1 MKNGFVR
8 FKIVGSK
15 LTRKGGQ
22 DYKGGR
28 SDGAEGLVRQRRVT
42 YDKLENSMANGAWKG
57 IHGEC
62 DGGALIKQ
70 EQTCT

>member
-1 MKNGFVR
+1 MKNGFVG
-8 FKIVGSK
+8 FKPVGSK

-22 DYKGGR
+22 DYRGGR
-28 SDGAEGLVRQRRVT
+28 SDGAEGLVRHIGQPM
-42 YDKLENSMANGAWKG
+42 KLENSMANGAWKG

>member
-1 MKNGFVR
+1 MKNGFMG
-8 FKIVGSK
+8 FKTVGSK

-22 DYKGGR
+22 DYRGGR
-28 SDGAEGLVRQRRVT
+28 SDGAEGLVRHIGQPM
-42 YDKLENSMANGAWKG
+42 KLENSMANGVWKG